1 MGGLMNITFLK
12 NPTDTSKIKSCILYK
27 FNGGK
32 HMDLDYRALGTNIRG
47 HRKKR
52 DMTQADLAEAVGV
65 SDSHIGKIETGR
77 GIPSLATVAA
87 IANSLEVGLDTL
99 LHGDIH
105 YKTDFCKCQAK
116 FPPPNI
122 N

>member
-1 MGGLMNITFLK
+1 
-12 NPTDTSKIKSCILYK
+12 
-27 FNGGK
+27 
-32 HMDLDYRALGTNIRG
+32 MDLDYRALGTNIRG

-105 YKTDFCKCQAK
+105 YKTDFFMQELIQLTEGFDYKDKDHAIGMLKLFMQTIRTYK
-116 FPPPNI
+116 K
-122 N
+122 